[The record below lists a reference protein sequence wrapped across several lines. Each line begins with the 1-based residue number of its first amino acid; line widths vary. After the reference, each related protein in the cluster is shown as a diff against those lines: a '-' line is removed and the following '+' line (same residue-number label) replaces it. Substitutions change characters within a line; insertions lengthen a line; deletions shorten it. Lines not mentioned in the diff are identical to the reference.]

1 MAWSIVASG
10 IIVAVAAF
18 RLRYDTSTDS
28 FEEANKN
35 VARGL
40 GIALGTTG
48 FYLFLT
54 GITISFMAQFA
65 QTYNILFGGVATLAG
80 LVIMSLAAVFYLGHG
95 LQAVSYF
102 GFVVGLYLAID
113 AVAIFSTRNSTTAK
127 LTSDPLEATLLYL
140 ASAGVLLWTPF
151 AAHIKSKYARWVFGI
166 LAFLFAMAWL
176 YFAYNTTLTH
186 LGAFPST

>member
-10 IIVAVAAF
+10 IIVAIAAF
-18 RLRYDTSTDS
+18 RLRYNTSTDS
-28 FEEANKN
+28 FEDENKN

-40 GIALGTTG
+40 GIALGAAG
-48 FYLFLT
+48 LYLFLT
-54 GITISFMAQFA
+54 GITISFMAQFS
-65 QTYNILFGGVATLAG
+65 QTYNILFGGAATLAA
-80 LVIMSLAAVFYLGHG
+80 LVLLSLAAVFYLGHG

-113 AVAIFSTRNSTTAK
+113 AVAIFSTRNSATAK
-127 LTSDPLEATLLYL
+127 LTSNPMEATLLYL
-140 ASAGVLLWTPF
+140 APAGVLLWSPF
-151 AAHIKSKYARWVFGI
+151 AAHIKSKYARWAFGI
-166 LAFLFAMAWL
+166 LAFLFAMGWL